1 MILADVL
8 EALETIP
15 EQLKDPRLS
24 RLFACTA
31 VVNAIGLALTSDR
44 FSGHDSGYG
53 SILLHDPTPATMI
66 ETLSRTSKAIFTLTD
81 TGEIDSS
88 TAQTMI
94 SVVGSALSI
103 LSRVSTTAS
112 FVLSWLRQKCAEAKM
127 MYRQSGPIDACQDV
141 SEDLDLLGIC
151 NVQFVDTFLH
161 EMNSIDATSDQ
172 SLLHGS
178 IAESEASMT
187 VDGLTPLFSN
197 NDILGD
203 EDLPLEIQFVARSL
217 WSGYPDSSI

>member
-1 MILADVL
+1 
-8 EALETIP
+8 
-15 EQLKDPRLS
+15 
-24 RLFACTA
+24 
-31 VVNAIGLALTSDR
+31 
-44 FSGHDSGYG
+44 
-53 SILLHDPTPATMI
+53 
-66 ETLSRTSKAIFTLTD
+66 
-81 TGEIDSS
+81 
-88 TAQTMI
+88 
-94 SVVGSALSI
+94 
-103 LSRVSTTAS
+103 
-112 FVLSWLRQKCAEAKM
+112 M